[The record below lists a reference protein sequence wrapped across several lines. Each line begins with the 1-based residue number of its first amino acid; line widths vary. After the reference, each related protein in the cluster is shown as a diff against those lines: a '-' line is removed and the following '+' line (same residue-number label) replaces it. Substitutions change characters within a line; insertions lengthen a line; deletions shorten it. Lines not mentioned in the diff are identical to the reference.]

1 MGSDI
6 RLTASDG
13 HQLDAYRAD
22 PDGDVLGGVVVVQE
36 VFGLTDHI
44 QRVTDGFAAEGF
56 VAIAPAMFDR
66 VQPGLRLDY
75 GEVDRGRETM
85 LQLDQ
90 EESLLDLQAALDA
103 LGTSRKAVVGYC
115 WGGAMADLAACRLEL
130 DAAVSYYGA
139 RIAGW
144 LDLEPRCPVIYH
156 FGAKD
161 PLIPPATVEQIRAGR
176 PAGEIHVYPEAAHG
190 FNCDERPDFHPES
203 AALALERSLAF
214 LERNFA

>member
-1 MGSDI
+1 MGSTI

-13 HQLDAYRAD
+13 HQLEAYRAD
-22 PDGDVLGGVVVVQE
+22 PDGAVRGGVVVIQE

-66 VQPGLRLDY
+66 VEPGLQLDY
-75 GEVDRGRETM
+75 SDVETGRETM

-90 EESLLDLQAALDA
+90 DQAVLDMQAALDA
-103 LGTSRKAVVGYC
+103 LGTERRAVVGYC
-115 WGGAMADLAACRLEL
+115 WGGAMADLAACELEI
-130 DAAVSYYGA
+130 DAAVSYYGG
-139 RIAGW
+139 RITSW
-144 LDLEPRCPVIYH
+144 LDSQPGCPVIYH

-161 PLIPPATVEQIRAGR
+161 PLIPPEVVEQIRGAR
-176 PAGEIHVYPEAAHG
+176 PEGEFHVYEEAGHG

-214 LERNFA
+214 LSRHLD